1 MLFGHV
7 LNALGPNLATVRS
20 HTIPTDAAGSG
31 TTGEGKAG
39 NKRTRSPAPEV
50 AGGNKRRSRDGTEEN
65 GKVSETGKA
74 PMDVVREEGVGQSKG
89 GSGAMVVKSELEPEP
104 EPADPLEEG
113 LGAAKQA
120 FSRVLAVWE
129 GAATEGKRE
138 LHQRVISRLGRMLA
152 EAEVAVMVAQGGNGS
167 KSKVRLVTVRGGH
180 LTRRAESRAPK
191 VFLALRA
198 VARSRGQSPLDKWC
212 TNALFGDGPH
222 LARAGVPLL

>member
-31 TTGEGKAG
+31 NTGEGKAG

-65 GKVSETGKA
+65 GKVPETGKA

-89 GSGAMVVKSELEPEP
+89 DSGTMVVKSELEPKP

-113 LGAAKQA
+113 LEAAKQA

-152 EAEVAVMVAQGGNGS
+152 EAEVAAMVAQGGNGS
-167 KSKVRLVTVRGGH
+167 KSKVRL
-180 LTRRAESRAPK
+180 SRC
-191 VFLALRA
+191 V
-198 VARSRGQSPLDKWC
+198 VAILLEERSRGHRRCSWHCARLRVAGTSLPF
-212 TNALFGDGPH
+212 TNGAQTRCSVMVLTFRV
-222 LARAGVPLL
+222 LACR